1 MIEGAYRKVLY
12 YNLPALWSAGGG
24 APLTVDVSK
33 YQFMKAFAVRVGT
46 DVDGA
51 PSTPVISA
59 TYYATNNS
67 EITLTRQI
75 SSGGSPLI
83 GNPAKSIFGNATT
96 SGFSSLVIPNN
107 STWGH
112 TLCKADVG
120 SLSWL
125 WFPYRLIKLQ
135 YSAPDNGNPANS
147 GLLLLF

>member
-1 MIEGAYRKVLY
+1 MIENAYRKVRY
-12 YNLPALWSAGGG
+12 YNLPALWTAGGG

-46 DVDGA
+46 DTDA
-51 PSTPVISA
+51 FPSTPVISA
-59 TYYATNNS
+59 TYYTTNNS
-67 EITLTRQI
+67 EITLTQQI
-75 SSGGSPLI
+75 SKGGAAII
-83 GNPAKSIFGNATT
+83 GNPAKSIFGNSTT
-96 SGFSSLVIPNN
+96 SGFYSLVIPND

-120 SLSWL
+120 SSSWL

-135 YSAPDNGNPANS
+135 YHAPDYGTPAGS